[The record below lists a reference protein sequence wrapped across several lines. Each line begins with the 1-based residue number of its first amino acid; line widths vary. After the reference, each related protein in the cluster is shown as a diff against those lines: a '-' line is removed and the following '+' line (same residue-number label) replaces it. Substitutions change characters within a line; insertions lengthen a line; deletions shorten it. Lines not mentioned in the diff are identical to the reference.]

1 MVTYLVFV
9 ILGIGLII
17 WAFWYDKT
25 SFKPEQKRNGKMTK
39 PYHKRWWIWT
49 IAVFMVI
56 GGLGNMLGVDDEDD
70 DADNSSAK
78 TEQVKKSKPKKA
90 KKAKKTSSVTQKKA
104 ETSKPKKTAPKKKAE
119 TSKPKKTAPKKK
131 PTVSTADKEA
141 AALVLLK
148 KSYKGQAKVWF
159 DADDKAFMI
168 QPTSEDFKEEL
179 LDVVQSQDTDD
190 WKQLTDSIDA
200 VSRSLYKNVKLADFV
215 SIVNPDNP
223 DKVLYSSLNGK
234 TAYDFLKDDE

>member
-1 MVTYLVFV
+1 MVTYLLFV

-25 SFKPEQKRNGKMTK
+25 SFKPKQKRNGKMTK

-56 GGLGNMLGVDDEDD
+56 GGLGNMLGMDDEDD

-78 TEQVKKSKPKKA
+78 TEQVKKAKPKKA
-90 KKAKKTSSVTQKKA
+90 KKAKKTSSATQKKT
-104 ETSKPKKTAPKKKAE
+104 ETSKPKKTAPKKTE

-159 DADDKAFMI
+159 DADNKAFMI

>member
-1 MVTYLVFV
+1 MVTYLLFV

-90 KKAKKTSSVTQKKA
+90 KKTSSATQKK
-104 ETSKPKKTAPKKKAE
+104 TE

-159 DADDKAFMI
+159 DADNKAFMI
-168 QPTSEDFKEEL
+168 QPTSENFKEEL
-179 LDVVQSQDTDD
+179 LDVVQSQDTDY

>member
-1 MVTYLVFV
+1 MVTYLLFV

-90 KKAKKTSSVTQKKA
+90 KKTSSATQKKT

-141 AALVLLK
+141 AALVLLRK
-148 KSYKGQAKVWF
+148 NYKGQAKVWF
-159 DADDKAFMI
+159 DAADKAFMI
-168 QPTSEDFKEEL
+168 KPTSEDFKEEM
-179 LDVVQSQDTDD
+179 LDIVADQDTDD
-190 WKQLTDSIDA
+190 WKQLTNSIDA
-200 VSRSLYKNVKLADFV
+200 VSRSLYKNVGLADFV

-234 TAYDFLKDDE
+234 TAYDFLKDAE

>member
-90 KKAKKTSSVTQKKA
+90 KKTSSATQKKT
-104 ETSKPKKTAPKKKAE
+104 ETSKPKKTAPKKKA
-119 TSKPKKTAPKKK
+119 
-131 PTVSTADKEA
+131 TVSTADKEA
-141 AALVLLK
+141 AALVLLR

-159 DADDKAFMI
+159 DAADKAFMI
-168 QPTSEDFKEEL
+168 KPTSEDFKEEM
-179 LDVVQSQDTDD
+179 LDIVADQDTDD
-190 WKQLTDSIDA
+190 WKQLTNSIDA
-200 VSRSLYKNVKLADFV
+200 VSRSLYKNVGLADFV

-234 TAYDFLKDDE
+234 TAYDFLKDAE

>member
-1 MVTYLVFV
+1 MVTYLLFV

-39 PYHKRWWIWT
+39 PHHKRWWIWT

-90 KKAKKTSSVTQKKA
+90 KKTSSATQ
-104 ETSKPKKTAPKKKAE
+104 KKAE

-159 DADDKAFMI
+159 DADNKAFMI

>member
-90 KKAKKTSSVTQKKA
+90 KKTSSATQKKT
-104 ETSKPKKTAPKKKAE
+104 ETSKPKKTASKKKTE

-141 AALVLLK
+141 AALVLLR

-159 DADDKAFMI
+159 DAADKAFMI
-168 QPTSEDFKEEL
+168 KPTSEDFKEEM
-179 LDVVQSQDTDD
+179 LDIVADQDTDD
-190 WKQLTDSIDA
+190 WKQLTNSIDA
-200 VSRSLYKNVKLADFV
+200 VSRSLYKNVGLADFV

-234 TAYDFLKDDE
+234 TAYDFLKDAE

>member
-1 MVTYLVFV
+1 
-9 ILGIGLII
+9 
-17 WAFWYDKT
+17 
-25 SFKPEQKRNGKMTK
+25 MTK

-56 GGLGNMLGVDDEDD
+56 GGLGNMLGMDDEDD

-78 TEQVKKSKPKKA
+78 TEQVKKAKPKKA
-90 KKAKKTSSVTQKKA
+90 KKAKKTSSATQKN
-104 ETSKPKKTAPKKKAE
+104 TE

-141 AALVLLK
+141 AALMLLK

-159 DADDKAFMI
+159 DADNKAFMI

>member
-70 DADNSSAK
+70 DSDNSSAK

-90 KKAKKTSSVTQKKA
+90 KKTSSATQKKA
-104 ETSKPKKTAPKKKAE
+104 ETSKPKKTASKKKAE
-119 TSKPKKTAPKKK
+119 TSKPKKTAHKKK

>member
-1 MVTYLVFV
+1 MVTYLLFV

-78 TEQVKKSKPKKA
+78 TEQVKKSKPKKV
-90 KKAKKTSSVTQKKA
+90 KKTSTTQKK
-104 ETSKPKKTAPKKKAE
+104 TE

-159 DADDKAFMI
+159 DADNKAFMI

-179 LDVVQSQDTDD
+179 LDVVQSQDTDY

>member
-1 MVTYLVFV
+1 MVTYLLFV

-25 SFKPEQKRNGKMTK
+25 SFKPEQKKNGKMTK

-56 GGLGNMLGVDDEDD
+56 GGLGNMLGTDDEDD

-90 KKAKKTSSVTQKKA
+90 KKTSSATQKKA

-234 TAYDFLKDDE
+234 TAYDFLKDAE

>member
-1 MVTYLVFV
+1 MVTYLLFV

-25 SFKPEQKRNGKMTK
+25 SFKPKQKRNGKMTK

-56 GGLGNMLGVDDEDD
+56 GGLGNMLGMDDEDD

-78 TEQVKKSKPKKA
+78 TEQVKKAKL
-90 KKAKKTSSVTQKKA
+90 KKAKKTSSATQKK
-104 ETSKPKKTAPKKKAE
+104 TE

-141 AALVLLK
+141 AALMLLK

-159 DADDKAFMI
+159 DADNKAFMI

>member
-25 SFKPEQKRNGKMTK
+25 SFKPEQKKNGKMTK

-90 KKAKKTSSVTQKKA
+90 KKTSSATQKKT
-104 ETSKPKKTAPKKKAE
+104 ETSKHKKTAPKKKTE

-141 AALVLLK
+141 AALVLLR

-159 DADDKAFMI
+159 DAADKAFMI
-168 QPTSEDFKEEL
+168 KPTSEDFKEEM
-179 LDVVQSQDTDD
+179 LDIVADQDTDD
-190 WKQLTDSIDA
+190 WKQLTNSIDA
-200 VSRSLYKNVKLADFV
+200 VSRSLYKNVGLADFV

-234 TAYDFLKDDE
+234 TAYDFLKDAE

>member
-70 DADNSSAK
+70 DFDNSSAK

-90 KKAKKTSSVTQKKA
+90 KKTSSATQKKA
-104 ETSKPKKTAPKKKAE
+104 ETSKPKKTASKKKAE

>member
-9 ILGIGLII
+9 ILGIGLMI

-39 PYHKRWWIWT
+39 PYHKRWCIWT

-56 GGLGNMLGVDDEDD
+56 GGLGNMLGVDGEDD

-90 KKAKKTSSVTQKKA
+90 KKTSSATQKK
-104 ETSKPKKTAPKKKAE
+104 TE

-141 AALVLLK
+141 AALVLLR

-159 DADDKAFMI
+159 DAADKAFMI
-168 QPTSEDFKEEL
+168 KPTSEDFKEEM
-179 LDVVQSQDTDD
+179 LDIVADQDTDD
-190 WKQLTDSIDA
+190 WKQLTNSIDA
-200 VSRSLYKNVKLADFV
+200 VSRSLYKNVGLADFV

-234 TAYDFLKDDE
+234 TAYDFLKDAE

>member
-1 MVTYLVFV
+1 MVTYLLFV

-25 SFKPEQKRNGKMTK
+25 SFKPKQKRNGKMTK

-56 GGLGNMLGVDDEDD
+56 GGLGNMLGMGDEDD

-78 TEQVKKSKPKKA
+78 TEQVKKAKPKKA

-104 ETSKPKKTAPKKKAE
+104 ETSKPKKTAPKKKL
-119 TSKPKKTAPKKK
+119 
-131 PTVSTADKEA
+131 TVSTADKEA
-141 AALVLLK
+141 AALALLK

-159 DADDKAFMI
+159 DADNKAFMI
-168 QPTSEDFKEEL
+168 QPTGKGFKDEL
-179 LDVVQSQDTDD
+179 LDVVATQDTDD
-190 WKQLTDSIDA
+190 WKGLTNSIDA
-200 VSRSLYKNVKLADFV
+200 LSRSLYKNLKLADFV

>member
-70 DADNSSAK
+70 DSDNSSAK

-90 KKAKKTSSVTQKKA
+90 KKTSSATQKKA
-104 ETSKPKKTAPKKKAE
+104 ETSKPKKTASKKKAE
-119 TSKPKKTAPKKK
+119 TSKPTKTAPKKK
-131 PTVSTADKEA
+131 PPVSTADKEA

>member
-159 DADDKAFMI
+159 DADNKAFMI

-179 LDVVQSQDTDD
+179 LDIVQSQDTDD

>member
-70 DADNSSAK
+70 DSDNSSAK

-90 KKAKKTSSVTQKKA
+90 KKTSSATQKKS
-104 ETSKPKKTAPKKKAE
+104 ETSKPKKTASKKKAE

>member
-39 PYHKRWWIWT
+39 PYNKRWWIWT

-70 DADNSSAK
+70 DSDNSSAK

-90 KKAKKTSSVTQKKA
+90 KKTSSATQKKA
-104 ETSKPKKTAPKKKAE
+104 ETSKPKKTASKKKAE

>member
-1 MVTYLVFV
+1 MVTYLLFV

-90 KKAKKTSSVTQKKA
+90 KKTSSVTQKKA

-119 TSKPKKTAPKKK
+119 TSKPKKTVPKKK

-141 AALVLLK
+141 AALVLLR

-159 DADDKAFMI
+159 DAADKAFMI
-168 QPTSEDFKEEL
+168 KPTSEDFKEEM
-179 LDVVQSQDTDD
+179 LDIVADQDTDD
-190 WKQLTDSIDA
+190 WKQLTNSIDA
-200 VSRSLYKNVKLADFV
+200 VSRSLYKNVGLADFV

-234 TAYDFLKDDE
+234 TAYDFLKAAE

>member
-141 AALVLLK
+141 AALLLLK

-179 LDVVQSQDTDD
+179 LDIVQSQDTDD

>member
-1 MVTYLVFV
+1 MVTYLLFV

-90 KKAKKTSSVTQKKA
+90 KKTSSATQKKA

-131 PTVSTADKEA
+131 STVSTADKEA

>member
-1 MVTYLVFV
+1 MVTYLLFV

-56 GGLGNMLGVDDEDD
+56 GGLGNMLGMDDEDD

-90 KKAKKTSSVTQKKA
+90 KKTSSATQKKA
-104 ETSKPKKTAPKKKAE
+104 ETSKPKKTAPKKKA
-119 TSKPKKTAPKKK
+119 
-131 PTVSTADKEA
+131 TVSTADKEA

-159 DADDKAFMI
+159 DADNKAFMI

>member
-49 IAVFMVI
+49 VAIFMVI

-90 KKAKKTSSVTQKKA
+90 KKTSSATQKKT
-104 ETSKPKKTAPKKKAE
+104 ETSKPKKTAPKKKTE

-141 AALVLLK
+141 AALVLLR

-159 DADDKAFMI
+159 DAADKAFMI
-168 QPTSEDFKEEL
+168 KPTSEDFKEEM
-179 LDVVQSQDTDD
+179 LDIVADQDTDD
-190 WKQLTDSIDA
+190 WKQLTNSIDA
-200 VSRSLYKNVKLADFV
+200 VSRSLYKNVGLADFV

-234 TAYDFLKDDE
+234 TAYDFLKDAE

>member
-1 MVTYLVFV
+1 MVTYLLFV

-90 KKAKKTSSVTQKKA
+90 KKTSSATQKKT
-104 ETSKPKKTAPKKKAE
+104 ETSKPKKTDPKKKAE

-159 DADDKAFMI
+159 DADNKAFMI

>member
-1 MVTYLVFV
+1 MVTYLLFV

-56 GGLGNMLGVDDEDD
+56 GGLGNMLGMDDEDD

-90 KKAKKTSSVTQKKA
+90 KKTSSATQ
-104 ETSKPKKTAPKKKAE
+104 KKAE

-190 WKQLTDSIDA
+190 WKQLTNSIDA
-200 VSRSLYKNVKLADFV
+200 VSHSLYKNVGLADFV

-234 TAYDFLKDDE
+234 TAYDFLKDAE

>member
-56 GGLGNMLGVDDEDD
+56 GGLGNMLGVDGEDD

-90 KKAKKTSSVTQKKA
+90 KKTSSATQKKA
-104 ETSKPKKTAPKKKAE
+104 ETSKPKKTASKKKAE

>member
-70 DADNSSAK
+70 DSDNSSAK

-90 KKAKKTSSVTQKKA
+90 KKTSSATQKKA
-104 ETSKPKKTAPKKKAE
+104 ETSKPKKTASKKKAE

-234 TAYDFLKDDE
+234 TA